1 MLLYNPGMSNGTND
15 KSDAC
20 LVLANGLVFKG
31 KSFGASGTIV
41 GEAVFTTGM
50 NGYIETLT
58 DPSYYGQIVT
68 QTFPLIGNYGIIP
81 KDFESSSCH
90 VRGYI
95 VRSWCENP
103 SNFRCEGDLDS
114 YLKKQNII
122 GLYDIDTRA
131 LTKVL
136 RESGVMNGMLVSGE
150 SDEAKKIFAALE
162 NPDEKNRLLEKIRS
176 YKIENAVE
184 SVTCSASEIEESAE
198 TVFKESASYRF
209 VPVRSDGTKEND
221 PEAAMRDGKG
231 KKVVLWDFGAKANI
245 RRELLKR
252 GLDVVTVPA
261 LTTAEKILS
270 LNPDGVMLSNGPG
283 DPQENVSIIEEIK
296 KILKAR
302 IPVFGICL
310 GHQLLALANGAKTVK
325 LKYGHRG
332 ANQPVKQLSTG
343 RVYISSQNHGYAV
356 ENDSLPE
363 GAVPSFV
370 NTNDG
375 TNEGLVYTKI
385 PAFSVQ
391 FHPEACSGPLDTS
404 FLFDDFVRLI
414 RNPDFFRDY
423 RAAFQRIDAI
433 TYFAGTIRGTK
444 EKNAR

>member
-1 MLLYNPGMSNGTND
+1 MSNGTND